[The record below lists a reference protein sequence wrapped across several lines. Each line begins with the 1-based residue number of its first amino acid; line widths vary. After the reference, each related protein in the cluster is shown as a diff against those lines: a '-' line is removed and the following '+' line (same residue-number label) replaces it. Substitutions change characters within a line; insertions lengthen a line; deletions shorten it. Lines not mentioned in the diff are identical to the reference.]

1 MKLLD
6 AINTL
11 TAEYNRLA
19 AKKPLLKPLKR
30 YNCVKRALNSGF
42 FLLDGRSVGF
52 SFNADAAEASLQAF
66 SSLIECGH
74 VKACGTPAEELV
86 EAFNVSFASIYC
98 YRSGQNKSYPFTEAV
113 MEHIGEPLTDFEPI
127 SIDLPLEVL
136 E

>member
-1 MKLLD
+1 MNLLD

-11 TAEYNRLA
+11 TAEYNQLA

-42 FLLDGRSVGF
+42 FLLDGRDVSF
-52 SFNADAAEASLQAF
+52 SFDADAAEVSLQAF
-66 SSLIECGH
+66 NDLLEYGQARACETPA
-74 VKACGTPAEELV
+74 KAFAEALGTPIITV
-86 EAFNVSFASIYC
+86 YC
-98 YRSGQNKSYPFTEAV
+98 YRNGQNKSYPFTEAV
-113 MEHIGEPLTDFEPI
+113 MEHLGEPLTDFNPV

>member
-11 TAEYNRLA
+11 VAEYNQLA
-19 AKKPLLKPLKR
+19 AKKPLLKTLKR
-30 YNCVKRALNSGF
+30 YNCAKSALNSGF
-42 FLLDGRSVGF
+42 FLLDGREVHF
-52 SFNADAAEASLQAF
+52 SFNADAVEASLPVF
-66 SSLIECGH
+66 NSLIEHGH
-74 VKACGTPAEELV
+74 AKACETPAQALV
-86 EAFNVSFASIYC
+86 EALDVSLASVYC

-113 MEHIGEPLTDFEPI
+113 MEYLEEPLTDFNPV